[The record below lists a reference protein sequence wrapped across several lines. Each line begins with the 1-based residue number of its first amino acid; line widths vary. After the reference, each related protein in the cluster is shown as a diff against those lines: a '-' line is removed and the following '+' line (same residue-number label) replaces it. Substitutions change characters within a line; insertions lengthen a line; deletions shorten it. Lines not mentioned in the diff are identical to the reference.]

1 MKTERFY
8 SKHSI
13 LLYRNPAHGATMRNT
28 LWLPLITPFKDGA
41 VDFASYERLVA
52 RYVAQGVD
60 ALFPLGTTGE
70 SPTLDEAE
78 SEALIER
85 TLAVAGTVPVFVGVG
100 GNATAK
106 VVKTLRRLE
115 RLPFT
120 GIVSVCPYYNRP
132 SQDGLIAHFKAVAA
146 ATDREVLIYNIPYRT
161 AVNLSN
167 ESLIELAE
175 VPNIVGV
182 KDSSGVLAQ
191 SLDLLARKPAGFA
204 VLTGEDALYFTTLAH
219 GADGGILASSHLA
232 TERFLEVGRRFAAND
247 VAGARAAWAPLAEL
261 VPLLF
266 AEANPMPIKYLLWR
280 QGLIASP
287 ECRLPLTRISDALAR
302 RLDAA
307 LTPAPSAG
315 HGSRSAAPGP
325 SWAAPAAGPP
335 APPP

>member
-1 MKTERFY
+1 
-8 SKHSI
+8 
-13 LLYRNPAHGATMRNT
+13 MRNT

-52 RYVAQGVD
+52 HYIAAGVD

-85 TLAVAGTVPVFVGVG
+85 TLAVAAGRLPVFAGVG
-100 GNATAK
+100 GNATHE
-106 VVKTLRRLE
+106 VVKTLKRLQ
-115 RLPFT
+115 RLPFQ

-132 SQDGLIAHFKAVAA
+132 SQDGLIGHFKAIASE
-146 ATDREVLIYNIPYRT
+146 TDRDVVIYNIPYRT

-167 ESLIELAE
+167 DSLLELAQ

-182 KDSSGVLAQ
+182 KDSCGILSQ
-191 SLDLLARKPAGFA
+191 SLELLARKPAGFS
-204 VLTGEDALYFTTLAH
+204 VLTGEDALYFTMMAN
-219 GADGGILASSHLA
+219 GADGGILASSHLM
-232 TERFLEVGRRFAAND
+232 TGQFIEVGRRFAAND
-247 VAGARAAWAPLAEL
+247 LAGARTAWAPLADL

-287 ECRLPLTRISDALAR
+287 ECRLPLTKISDGLAR
-302 RLDAA
+302 RLDDA
-307 LTPAPSAG
+307 LTRAPSG
-315 HGSRSAAPGP
+315 GRESRSAALPL
-325 SWAAPAAGPP
+325 STAA
-335 APPP
+335 